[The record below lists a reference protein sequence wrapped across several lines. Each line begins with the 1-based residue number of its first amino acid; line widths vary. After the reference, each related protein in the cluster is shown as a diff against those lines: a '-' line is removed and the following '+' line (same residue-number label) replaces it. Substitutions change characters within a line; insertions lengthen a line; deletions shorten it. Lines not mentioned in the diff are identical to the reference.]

1 MTWPSWIVHAVVGFN
16 FAVLFY
22 FAALNTLYLG
32 LFLLSL
38 GRVRRFVRK
47 TFFSDYG
54 QLRDSG
60 MTWPISVLVPAR
72 NEERTIIETVKSLM
86 NVSYSQYEII
96 VINDGSSDAT
106 LRTLIDE
113 FGLRQVDRVYKRSIP
128 TETVRGVY
136 TSLTHPNLAVVDKE
150 AGGKAD
156 ALNAGINLSRYP
168 LFCSIDADSMIE
180 ENALLRVVKPFMET
194 SDETVAAGGI
204 VRIANGCRVRSG
216 RVTRIELPDR
226 ALPIFQAV
234 EYLRAFLAGRVG
246 WSALQS
252 LLIISGAFGIYKK
265 SKVLEVGGYSRATET
280 EDMELIV
287 RLHRHLR
294 RRKEKYRIVFVP
306 DPVCWTEV
314 PSKLRTLLRQRTRWH
329 RGLIRTLWNNR
340 GMTLNPRYGTVG
352 IFAIPYFIVFEGL
365 GPFVEILG
373 YAAVT
378 LAYFMGLLSPEF
390 FLLFLVMS
398 LIYGA
403 FLSIGAVLLEEISF
417 RRYPYWLDLI
427 KLIVCGILENF
438 GYRQLLSLF
447 KIKGFLDLLVFRR
460 SWGDMERSG
469 FKPGG
474 DTDKL
479 DGRGRGVNERT
490 RGKTVASVLLLAA
503 LASPGSPIRAEGQ
516 SADEMFERART
527 LAFDDGDRES
537 ARELCRQI
545 LERSP
550 NYTDVRVFLGRLF
563 AWDRDYESARRELRG
578 VVEEQPDND
587 DARSA
592 LIDVELWDDRPGEAL
607 RLADEGLA
615 SDPNDAE
622 LAERR
627 VRALDRLGRPREA
640 LEAAETAYRID
651 PSSRTL
657 RRRYHRLLDE
667 VLPNK
672 ISFDYQ
678 YEHFDDDLG
687 DWHFYS
693 VDYRRAFAFGSLIGR
708 VNYADRFH
716 DTGTQYE
723 IDAYPEV
730 GENGYA
736 YLNFGVSSSRLFPDY
751 RYGAEYFHSLPKG
764 WEGSLGFRM
773 LDFDTNNVWIYTGT
787 IAKYLGNYWI
797 AWRPNYVDKD
807 DGSSFSNGV
816 AARRYF
822 GSRWEYAEI
831 SASGGVSNEDNLPSN
846 VDDRLNDFKIKAALR
861 KRVAPRWILKG
872 AVGYRDQELSFGDR
886 SSYFV
891 RLGVDRFF

>member
-1 MTWPSWIVHAVVGFN
+1 MTWPSWVVHAVVAFN

-60 MTWPISVLVPAR
+60 LTWPISVLVPAR

-86 NVSYSQYEII
+86 NVSYSEYEII
-96 VINDGSSDAT
+96 VINDGSADAT
-106 LRTLIDE
+106 LQALIDE
-113 FGLRQVDRVYKRSIP
+113 FGLRQVDRIYKRSIP
-128 TETVRGVY
+128 TEDVRGVY
-136 TSLTHPNLAVVDKE
+136 TCLAHPNLAVVDKE

-180 ENALLRVVKPFMET
+180 ENALLRVVKPFMEA

-204 VRIANGCRVRSG
+204 VRIANGCQIRGG

-226 ALPIFQAV
+226 PLPIFQAV

-265 SKVLEVGGYSRATET
+265 SKVLEIGGYSRATET

-340 GMTLNPRYGTVG
+340 GMTFNPRYGAVG
-352 IFAIPYFIVFEGL
+352 MFAIPYFIVFEAL
-365 GPFVEILG
+365 GPFIEILG
-373 YAAVT
+373 YAAVA
-378 LAYFMGLLSPEF
+378 LAYSMGLLSPEF

-417 RRYPYWLDLI
+417 RRYPYWLDLM

-447 KIKGFLDLLVFRR
+447 KIKGLLDLLVFRR

-474 DTDKL
+474 DAGRQ
-479 DGRGRGVNERT
+479 DGHGHDAVRRVK
-490 RGKTVASVLLLAA
+490 GKTVASLLLFAA
-503 LASPGSPIRAEGQ
+503 LASPGTPLRAEGQ
-516 SADEMFERART
+516 SSDEMFSRARQ
-527 LAFDDGDRES
+527 LAFEDGDRES

-550 NYTDVRVFLGRLF
+550 DYTDVRVFLGRLF
-563 AWDRDYESARRELRG
+563 AWDKDYESARRELRG
-578 VVEEQPDND
+578 VVEERPDND

-592 LIDVELWDDRPGEAL
+592 LIDVELWDDRPEEAL

-615 SDPNDAE
+615 LDPRDAG
-622 LAERR
+622 LLERR
-627 VRALDRLGRPREA
+627 MRALDDLGRSQEA
-640 LEAAETAYRID
+640 FEAAEAAFRID

-657 RRRYHRLLDE
+657 RRSYHRLLDE
-667 VLPNK
+667 FLPNK
-672 ISFDYQ
+672 LSFDYQ
-678 YEHFDDDLG
+678 YESFDDDFA

-693 VDYRRAFAFGSLIGR
+693 IAYRRVLGFGSLIGR
-708 VNYADRFH
+708 VNYADRFD
-716 DTGTQYE
+716 DTGAQGE
-723 IDAYPEV
+723 VDAYVDV
-730 GENGYA
+730 GENSYL
-736 YLNFGVSSSRLFPDY
+736 YLNLGYSSSHLFPDY
-751 RYGAEYFHSLPKG
+751 RYGAEYWHNFPNG
-764 WEGSLGFRM
+764 WEGSLGFRL
-773 LDFDTNNVWIYTGT
+773 LDFDTSNVWIYTGS

-797 AWRPNYVDKD
+797 SWRPNYVDKD
-807 DGSSFSNGV
+807 DGSSFSNGLAV
-816 AARRYF
+816 RRYLGGRF
-822 GSRWEYAEI
+822 EYAEL

-846 VDDRLNDFKIKAALR
+846 VDDRLNDFKIKAELR
-861 KRVAPRWILKG
+861 RHVAPRWILKG
-872 AVGYRDQELSFGDR
+872 AIGYRDQELSFGDR
-886 SSYFV
+886 GSYFI
-891 RLGVDRFF
+891 RIGVDRFF